1 LYECIR
7 SNGRKSE
14 GKNRLRKEATYRF
27 FHSYLIV
34 AVSQLILGYIVGCI
48 MENLSAKGQNNGNT
62 VTIKMP
68 KNIRQVGNV
77 LYHGRVIYVEDYVM
91 TFLKQLADTDPG
103 ELRAAVFL
111 GYSVKTDDAK
121 NVFIKGAVEMRN
133 TDFSTGITLSDGGW
147 TSVYENIKKYFTDVE
162 IMGWALIGPGFY
174 LESNDKI
181 RKVHTDNFSGNEKLL
196 LKMDSMERE
205 EAFYFCESN
214 QLVKQPGYYIY
225 YEKNEEMQNYMIEN
239 KEEQT
244 IREEA
249 VYSDQT
255 TKKIRSI
262 IQEKKEVKED
272 RSVVRLLYAASS
284 LLAIIVLVIAA
295 TMLDNYDRIKKMES
309 ALSTISQ
316 NINIASKDDTGDL
329 NKNTDTQTAGKNDE
343 TKTTDKNTKNDS
355 EGIIVDTVE
364 GKVTPEPE
372 ETQPAE
378 VVDNSEAET
387 SKNQDADNDTDKN
400 TDNNTEKDTKK
411 DTEKN
416 TEKNTGTS
424 VVDNSDKKDTKGEED
439 SEPAS
444 SNATVKYYTVKAGD
458 SLAGISFKLYNTYTY
473 MDKIKELNNIVDENK
488 IMAGQK
494 LIVP

>member
-1 LYECIR
+1 
-7 SNGRKSE
+7 
-14 GKNRLRKEATYRF
+14 
-27 FHSYLIV
+27 
-34 AVSQLILGYIVGCI
+34 
-48 MENLSAKGQNNGNT
+48 MENSSAKGQNNGNT

-111 GYSVKTDDAK
+111 GYSVKTEEAK

-133 TDFSTGITLSDGGW
+133 TDFSTGITLSDDGW

-181 RKVHTDNFSGNEKLL
+181 RKVHTDNFSGNDKVL
-196 LKMDSMERE
+196 LKMDSMERD

-214 QLVKQPGYYIY
+214 QLIKQPGYYIY

-295 TMLDNYDRIKKMES
+295 TMLDNYDRMKKMES

-316 NINIASKDDTGDL
+316 NINTASKDDSENDD
-329 NKNTDTQTAGKNDE
+329 KNTDIQTAGKNDE
-343 TKTTDKNTKNDS
+343 TKTTDESAKNDD

-372 ETQPAE
+372 ETKPTE
-378 VVDNSEAET
+378 VADNSET
-387 SKNQDADNDTDKN
+387 DTTKNQGEDKDTDKN
-400 TDNNTEKDTKK
+400 TDKSDTKK

-416 TEKNTGTS
+416 NGKNSDTS
-424 VVDNSDKKDTKGEED
+424 VVDNSDKKDAESDTD

-444 SNATVKYYTVKAGD
+444 SNATVRYYTVKAGD
-458 SLAGISFKLYNTYTY
+458 SLASISFKLYDTYAY
-473 MDKIKELNNIVDENK
+473 MDKIKELNDIEDENK

>member
-1 LYECIR
+1 M
-7 SNGRKSE
+7 
-14 GKNRLRKEATYRF
+14 
-27 FHSYLIV
+27 
-34 AVSQLILGYIVGCI
+34 GCI
-48 MENLSAKGQNNGNT
+48 MENSSAKGQNNGNT

-111 GYSVKTDDAK
+111 GYSVKTEEAK

-133 TDFSTGITLSDGGW
+133 TDFSTGITLSDDGW

-181 RKVHTDNFSGNEKLL
+181 RKVHTDNFSGNDKVL
-196 LKMDSMERE
+196 LKMDSMERD

-214 QLVKQPGYYIY
+214 QLIKQPGYYIY

-295 TMLDNYDRIKKMES
+295 TMLDNYDRMKKMES

-316 NINIASKDDTGDL
+316 NINTASKDDSENDD
-329 NKNTDTQTAGKNDE
+329 KNTDIQTAGKNDE
-343 TKTTDKNTKNDS
+343 TKTTDESAKNDD

-372 ETQPAE
+372 ETKPTE
-378 VVDNSEAET
+378 VADNSET
-387 SKNQDADNDTDKN
+387 DTTKNQGEDKDTDKN
-400 TDNNTEKDTKK
+400 TDKSDTKK

-416 TEKNTGTS
+416 NGKNSDTS
-424 VVDNSDKKDTKGEED
+424 VVDNSDKKDAESDTD

-444 SNATVKYYTVKAGD
+444 SNATVRYYTVKAGD
-458 SLAGISFKLYNTYTY
+458 SLASISFKLYDTYAY
-473 MDKIKELNNIVDENK
+473 MDKIKELNDIEDENK

>member
-1 LYECIR
+1 
-7 SNGRKSE
+7 
-14 GKNRLRKEATYRF
+14 
-27 FHSYLIV
+27 
-34 AVSQLILGYIVGCI
+34 
-48 MENLSAKGQNNGNT
+48 MENSSAKGQNNGNT

-111 GYSVKTDDAK
+111 GYSVKTEEAK

-133 TDFSTGITLSDGGW
+133 TDFSTGITLSDDGW

-181 RKVHTDNFSGNEKLL
+181 RKVHTDNFSGNDKVL
-196 LKMDSMERE
+196 LKMDSMERD

-214 QLVKQPGYYIY
+214 QLIKQPGYYIY

-295 TMLDNYDRIKKMES
+295 TMLDNYDRMKKMES

-316 NINIASKDDTGDL
+316 NINTASKDDSENDD
-329 NKNTDTQTAGKNDE
+329 KNTDIQTAGKNDE
-343 TKTTDKNTKNDS
+343 TKTTDESAKNDD

-372 ETQPAE
+372 ETKPTE
-378 VVDNSEAET
+378 VADNSET
-387 SKNQDADNDTDKN
+387 DTTKNQGEDKDTDKN
-400 TDNNTEKDTKK
+400 TDKNTDKSDTKK

-416 TEKNTGTS
+416 NGKNSDTS
-424 VVDNSDKKDTKGEED
+424 VVDNSDKKDAESDTD

-444 SNATVKYYTVKAGD
+444 SNATVRYYTVKAGD
-458 SLAGISFKLYNTYTY
+458 SLASISFKLYDTYAY
-473 MDKIKELNNIVDENK
+473 MDKIKELNDIEDENK

>member
-1 LYECIR
+1 M
-7 SNGRKSE
+7 
-14 GKNRLRKEATYRF
+14 
-27 FHSYLIV
+27 

-48 MENLSAKGQNNGNT
+48 MENSSVKGQNSGNT

-111 GYSVKTDDAK
+111 GYSVKTEDAK

-133 TDFSTGITLSDGGW
+133 TDFSTGITLSDDGW

-196 LKMDSMERE
+196 LKMDSMERD

-239 KEEQT
+239 KEEQA

-249 VYSDQT
+249 VYSDHT

-295 TMLDNYDRIKKMES
+295 TMLDNYDRMKKMES

-316 NINIASKDDTGDL
+316 NINTASNNGTENEG
-329 NKNTDTQTAGKNDE
+329 KNTDTQTAGKDDE
-343 TKTTDKNTKNDS
+343 TNIKDENAKNED

-372 ETQPAE
+372 ETKPTE
-378 VVDNSEAET
+378 VADNSETET
-387 SKNQDADNDTDKN
+387 AKNQEDEKDA
-400 TDNNTEKDTKK
+400 EKDTEKNTGKDNTQK

-416 TEKNTGTS
+416 TEKNTDTS
-424 VVDNSDKKDTKGEED
+424 VADNSGDKDTDSEED

-458 SLAGISFKLYNTYTY
+458 SLASISFKLYNTYKY
-473 MDKIKELNNIVDENK
+473 MDKIKELNDIEDENK